1 MAQHIPT
8 SVALISSQAAT
19 IIQKNV
25 NAIRVPSKVATIRDR
40 RTITD
45 DVVSS
50 IQLPNANMRRNF
62 AVLLLLLTAACAWKF
77 LSLPHS
83 LLNTIY
89 RTSPSPIPQ
98 FILDA
103 RRPWVE
109 ENKRWLDRRE
119 DAAQLLCALNSTVR
133 PDSAVAGNGSRTY
146 PVDLFHRLEIDN
158 NRAGVSRDGW
168 PNAVARLGEM
178 LDCPAAL
185 LDVTELYVD
194 IFVHHDH
201 DLFYESTNEPSDPL
215 AELPGLFADALLAM
229 PNLRI
234 LHWGVPA
241 PSSRPFERLFVERN
255 LTLPG
260 VRDLYVG
267 VFSEYMRR
275 ICPGIES
282 LQPLHDWYGWG
293 YHRDDPHLL
302 LVRAA
307 ASATHLTRFGM
318 EGGHAGWDAN
328 VLQGECA
335 LHVQS
340 SDPQLTL

>member
-1 MAQHIPT
+1 
-8 SVALISSQAAT
+8 
-19 IIQKNV
+19 
-25 NAIRVPSKVATIRDR
+25 
-40 RTITD
+40 
-45 DVVSS
+45 
-50 IQLPNANMRRNF
+50 MRRNL
-62 AVLLLLLTAACAWKF
+62 ALLLLLLSAAYAWKL

-89 RTSPSPIPQ
+89 RTSRSPIPQ

-103 RRPWVE
+103 RLPWVE
-109 ENKRWLDRRE
+109 ENKRWLDRRA

-133 PDSAVAGNGSRTY
+133 ADPAIAGNGSRAY
-146 PVDLFHRLEIDN
+146 PVDLFYRLEIDN
-158 NRAGVSRDGW
+158 SRAGVSRDGW
-168 PNAVARLGEM
+168 PNAVARLHEM

-201 DLFYESTNEPSDPL
+201 DLFYESTNEPSDPPD
-215 AELPGLFADALLAM
+215 ELPDLFADALLAM

-241 PSSRPFERLFVERN
+241 PSSRPFERLFAERN

-267 VFSEYMRR
+267 VFSEYMLG

-282 LQPLHDWYGWG
+282 LQPLHDWHGWG

-307 ASATHLTRFGM
+307 ATATNLTRFGM
-318 EGGHAGWDAN
+318 GGGYDGWDAN
-328 VLQGECA
+328 ILQGECA
-335 LHVQS
+335 LQDVEQRS
-340 SDPQLTL
+340 QLRL